1 MLSLSRTFAGL
12 RNLSISARTELK
24 GQKVTKLGKREI
36 SGLSE
41 GSDAHL
47 QDTMDYMLKA
57 HQVVT
62 IRFFKEMIG
71 LNDDFIT
78 VINFQFFVMQYFIKF
93 SKF

>member
-1 MLSLSRTFAGL
+1 MLSLSRTIAGL

-24 GQKVTKLGKREI
+24 GQKVTSLGKREL

-57 HQVVT
+57 HQVVSFT
-62 IRFFKEMIG
+62 IRLLTNQLIFRNTT
-71 LNDDFIT
+71 L
-78 VINFQFFVMQYFIKF
+78 
-93 SKF
+93 